1 MCWFRIGLGM
11 FGSDV
16 ERDIT
21 KRSLVAQAC
30 VSGVPF
36 NGFFFWKWKFF
47 CQVLIAL
54 AVAASGIRL
63 TIFVDNNIFS
73 YAVTVLW
80 ILTVTNAVNFQ
91 DNMNGLC
98 PGLGII
104 CGWFFAWHA
113 GLEGQYL
120 VASLAFLFSGA
131 LFGFFPFNFPKGC
144 VFLGDGGSHVVGFL
158 LSVLAVL
165 PDFYSEASP
174 YKWLIITPVLV
185 LFIPILLI
193 LLNYKFNHL
202 EKYFLILLTIVFFIA
217 TILSL
222 YHLGIEQGFIQ
233 ESMVCDLKSGS
244 NLLSKEDI
252 LKQLQEKS
260 VSCKDVTFKIF
271 GLSLTTYNILIS
283 LLITIYTTKIYLD
296 YDKN

>member
-1 MCWFRIGLGM
+1 MAENRKNL
-11 FGSDV
+11 
-16 ERDIT
+16 
-21 KRSLVAQAC
+21 
-30 VSGVPF
+30 
-36 NGFFFWKWKFF
+36 
-47 CQVLIAL
+47 LIKLIFLISIVAL
-54 AVAASGIRL
+54 ASAFFIEYKLGHQPCNL
-63 TIFVDNNIFS
+63 C
-73 YAVTVLW
+73 
-80 ILTVTNAVNFQ
+80 ILERIPYLLA
-91 DNMNGLC
+91 
-98 PGLGII
+98 II
-104 CGWFFAWHA
+104 
-113 GLEGQYL
+113 
-120 VASLAFLFSGA
+120 
-131 LFGFFPFNFPKGC
+131 
-144 VFLGDGGSHVVGFL
+144 
-158 LSVLAVL
+158 
-165 PDFYSEASP
+165 
-174 YKWLIITPVLV
+174 
-185 LFIPILLI
+185 LI
-193 LLNYKFNHL
+193 LLNYKFNHF